1 MPFPLFESNS
11 IYKILF
17 LKKKRKTN
25 DSIGIHSFIFDT
37 ITHYTIIFTH
47 NNYCIIFLK
56 YKNKKQKNMQAW
68 IHQCSNC
75 MYLSDLYVHV
85 DRTVLYYKTLLGDFF
100 LLYNICS
107 GLSMLHMCRMS
118 MKLFSKH
125 NTCYLLYVITI

>member
-1 MPFPLFESNS
+1 MMPFPLFESNS

-56 YKNKKQKNMQAW
+56 YKNKNKKTCRLGYTNVLTVCTCL
-68 IHQCSNC
+68 IY
-75 MYLSDLYVHV
+75 MY
-85 DRTVLYYKTLLGDFF
+85 
-100 LLYNICS
+100 
-107 GLSMLHMCRMS
+107 M
-118 MKLFSKH
+118 
-125 NTCYLLYVITI
+125 